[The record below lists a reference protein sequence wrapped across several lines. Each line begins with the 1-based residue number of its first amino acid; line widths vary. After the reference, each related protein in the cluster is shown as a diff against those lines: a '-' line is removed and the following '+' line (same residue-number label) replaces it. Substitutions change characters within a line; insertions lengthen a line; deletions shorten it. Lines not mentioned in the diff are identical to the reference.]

1 MTGQP
6 TVVRRR
12 VRWRLVIVNRPGLDM
27 LDFDE
32 KPIKRTFK
40 TRAEA
45 ELYALEKFGSSK
57 QDRAGWRVEREI
69 LTHRP
74 CRHAKLS

>member
-12 VRWRLVIVNRPGLDM
+12 VRWRVVIVNRPGLDM
-27 LDFDE
+27 LDFNE

-40 TRAEA
+40 TRADA

-69 LTHRP
+69 LNLRT
-74 CRHAKLS
+74 CDCGKIT